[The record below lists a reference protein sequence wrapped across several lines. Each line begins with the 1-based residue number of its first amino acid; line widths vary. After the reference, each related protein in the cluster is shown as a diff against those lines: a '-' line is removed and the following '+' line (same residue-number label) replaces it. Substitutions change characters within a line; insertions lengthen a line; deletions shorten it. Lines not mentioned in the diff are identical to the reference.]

1 MRLALLLLLLI
12 PLAAPAKEIF
22 RLDDPRG
29 DDFGAGGL
37 KYPTRDDLEPGSLD
51 IEWFRADSDSK
62 GTWFR
67 VRLGRRIASPK
78 GRVTAMGQEPMEKL
92 LRTDFYTFN
101 IDVYIDTDRITGS
114 GRMDTL
120 PGRKVGIAPEGA
132 WEKAVVLTPRPQ
144 VARAYYLMELEKQ
157 AEDQL
162 RADRGRVTREEVDA
176 MRSRVEA
183 DLDAQVLFPERIR
196 VRGREVHFFVPSGF
210 LGGQARTEWGYSV
223 MVTGCDIEGIA
234 RVVDIT
240 AGRPFNLMVIP
251 VGPGLNR
258 DRFGLVNEANLDQ
271 PPIVDIVAS
280 SVAEQQRVLSDYDP
294 RVPRLAAIPP
304 ISPSGMPPAAAPA
317 GQLANRTPAG
327 PAVAAVPPVTG
338 SGAVGGPAAAA
349 PPPVQSGG
357 NRDPGAA
364 VPVPETT
371 GRRTVPARLK
381 TLNTLRSDGLISED
395 EYQQL
400 RRKILSEI

>member
-144 VARAYYLMELEKQ
+144 VARAYYLCL
-157 AEDQL
+157 L
-162 RADRGRVTREEVDA
+162 YT
-176 MRSRVEA
+176 
-183 DLDAQVLFPERIR
+183 
-196 VRGREVHFFVPSGF
+196 
-210 LGGQARTEWGYSV
+210 
-223 MVTGCDIEGIA
+223 
-234 RVVDIT
+234 
-240 AGRPFNLMVIP
+240 
-251 VGPGLNR
+251 
-258 DRFGLVNEANLDQ
+258 
-271 PPIVDIVAS
+271 
-280 SVAEQQRVLSDYDP
+280 
-294 RVPRLAAIPP
+294 
-304 ISPSGMPPAAAPA
+304 SPSP
-317 GQLANRTPAG
+317 
-327 PAVAAVPPVTG
+327 
-338 SGAVGGPAAAA
+338 
-349 PPPVQSGG
+349 
-357 NRDPGAA
+357 RD
-364 VPVPETT
+364 
-371 GRRTVPARLK
+371 
-381 TLNTLRSDGLISED
+381 
-395 EYQQL
+395 
-400 RRKILSEI
+400 